1 MNLLDLLHIGIT
13 AQKKES
19 NRRFE
24 KIYGRSTEEKR
35 KGTSLD

>member
-24 KIYGRSTEEKR
+24 KIYGKFREEKR